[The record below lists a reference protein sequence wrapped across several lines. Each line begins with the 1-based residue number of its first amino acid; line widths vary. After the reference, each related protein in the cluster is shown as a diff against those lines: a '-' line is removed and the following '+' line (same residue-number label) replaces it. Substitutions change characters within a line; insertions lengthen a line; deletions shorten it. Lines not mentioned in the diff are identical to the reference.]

1 MTATKEVIPN
11 AHNDNKITFN
21 NIEKTTFT
29 LQKNTGEKVKKDTT
43 FNFTL
48 SSTDSDLDFRKVE
61 YEDSDNI
68 VESFIK
74 KEKSATLVL
83 KVKKG
88 TNISEITFKNLP
100 VGAKIKV
107 EENNL
112 QAGWHL
118 SANEP
123 YSPGQEITLVSTASN
138 NKVTVTNEYKEDGSV
153 VFEVSKKFND
163 WRNGQN
169 FTFKLQGLSMEGG
182 CRFTIKKYTDA

>member
-107 EENNL
+107 EE
-112 QAGWHL
+112 
-118 SANEP
+118 
-123 YSPGQEITLVSTASN
+123 
-138 NKVTVTNEYKEDGSV
+138 
-153 VFEVSKKFND
+153 
-163 WRNGQN
+163 
-169 FTFKLQGLSMEGG
+169 
-182 CRFTIKKYTDA
+182 